1 MCWSGLT
8 CYLPCE
14 RPAAAPVAAVVGAVV
29 AVVVAAAGAVAA
41 AADVAVVA
49 AAAAGVVCWRRLLA
63 AAVGTLFA
71 GSTGWTGFHGAA
83 EGPRKE
89 EQKGEWL
96 VRIGTSTGS
105 TFRNGTL
112 WWSPHLEELCLL
124 LGQPLLCGFGLR
136 LSLLLLL
143 LRLLLGDADGLSL
156 ALLRSERGHH
166 LAHEHGCRDH
176 DRSTRHRPSHQLSQQ
191 LRASR
196 EPERDEGVS
205 VVMNEQ
211 QI

>member
-83 EGPRKE
+83 EGP
-89 EQKGEWL
+89 GGTVFVAGPALAVWL
-96 VRIGTSTGS
+96 
-105 TFRNGTL
+105 
-112 WWSPHLEELCLL
+112 
-124 LGQPLLCGFGLR
+124 
-136 LSLLLLL
+136 
-143 LRLLLGDADGLSL
+143 
-156 ALLRSERGHH
+156 
-166 LAHEHGCRDH
+166 
-176 DRSTRHRPSHQLSQQ
+176 RPET
-191 LRASR
+191 
-196 EPERDEGVS
+196 EPAAPAAEAAAGRC
-205 VVMNEQ
+205 
-211 QI
+211 